1 MFDLRRNKNTAKEEP
16 DMSAAPESANPAVL
30 PPTQPASTQP
40 PVQTTNSTST
50 RSSTVIGPSVKIQG
64 DIISDEDL
72 IIEGQVE
79 GTITCNAHT
88 VTIGKNGTLKANVSA
103 KDVTVNGS
111 LEGNISGIEKVL
123 VTASGV
129 VRGNIVAPRVILED
143 GARFKGSIDMD
154 ADSQVA
160 GSVASAPGKS
170 TLDVANPV
178 QSPIGPKSVKDGVA
192 DSTQAGR
199 DSTDRKSAG

>member
-1 MFDLRRNKNTAKEEP
+1 MFDLRRNKNTANEEP
-16 DMSAAPESANPAVL
+16 EMSVAPESAKSTVM
-30 PPTQPASTQP
+30 PPTQPAGSQP

-72 IIEGQVE
+72 VIEGQVE

-88 VTIGKNGTLKANVSA
+88 VTVGKSGTLKANVSA

-111 LEGNISGIEKVL
+111 LEGNISGIERVL

-160 GSVASAPGKS
+160 RSVAAAPGKS
-170 TLDVANPV
+170 ALDVANPV
-178 QSPIGPKSVKDGVA
+178 QSAIGPKPVKNDAAEV
-192 DSTQAGR
+192 SQ
-199 DSTDRKSAG
+199 TDRKSVS

>member
-1 MFDLRRNKNTAKEEP
+1 M
-16 DMSAAPESANPAVL
+16 
-30 PPTQPASTQP
+30 
-40 PVQTTNSTST
+40 
-50 RSSTVIGPSVKIQG
+50 IGPSVKIQG

-72 IIEGQVE
+72 VIEGQVE

-88 VTIGKNGTLKANVSA
+88 VTVGKSGTLKANVSA

-111 LEGNISGIEKVL
+111 LEGNISGIERVL

-154 ADSQVA
+154 ADSEVA
-160 GSVASAPGKS
+160 RSVTAAPGKS
-170 TLDVANPV
+170 APDVANPV
-178 QSPIGPKSVKDGVA
+178 QAAIGPKPVKGDTA
-192 DSTQAGR
+192 ESSQA
-199 DSTDRKSAG
+199 DRKSVS

>member
-1 MFDLRRNKNTAKEEP
+1 M
-16 DMSAAPESANPAVL
+16 
-30 PPTQPASTQP
+30 
-40 PVQTTNSTST
+40 
-50 RSSTVIGPSVKIQG
+50 IGPSVKIQG

-72 IIEGQVE
+72 VIEGQVE

-154 ADSQVA
+154 ADHQVA
-160 GSVASAPGKS
+160 RSVVAAPGASA
-170 TLDVANPV
+170 LDVANPV
-178 QSPIGPKSVKDGVA
+178 QSPIGPKPVEDDTATGSQTDRQNIERK
-192 DSTQAGR
+192 
-199 DSTDRKSAG
+199 STDRKSTG

>member
-1 MFDLRRNKNTAKEEP
+1 M
-16 DMSAAPESANPAVL
+16 
-30 PPTQPASTQP
+30 
-40 PVQTTNSTST
+40 
-50 RSSTVIGPSVKIQG
+50 IGPSVKIQG

-72 IIEGQVE
+72 VIEGQVE
-79 GTITCNAHT
+79 GTVTCNAHT
-88 VTIGKNGTLKANVSA
+88 VTVGKNGALKANVSA
-103 KDVTVNGS
+103 KEVTVDGS

-154 ADSQVA
+154 ADDQVA
-160 GSVASAPGKS
+160 RSVAAAPGKS

-178 QSPIGPKSVKDGVA
+178 QSATDSKPGKEGPV
-192 DSTQAGR
+192 DSKPV
-199 DSTDRKSAG
+199 DRKSAG